1 MHKASPVELRTSI
14 EMAHSLAQIGVRFV
28 PIPVETD
35 EEFHTL
41 AASLSQKLEMMVAK
55 AEADERD
62 RYDNHGMH
70 FSGSGLHILCAYA
83 CRHGTCSMTP
93 QQENALRSIARQ
105 ANSEIKKP
113 DSSFRIKT
121 SMTFAVAY

>member
-41 AASLSQKLEMMVAK
+41 AASLSQKLEMMVV
-55 AEADERD
+55 
-62 RYDNHGMH
+62 N
-70 FSGSGLHILCAYA
+70 
-83 CRHGTCSMTP
+83 RHGF
-93 QQENALRSIARQ
+93 NRHLRVI
-105 ANSEIKKP
+105 
-113 DSSFRIKT
+113 
-121 SMTFAVAY
+121 